1 MADRDKRVADKSIAI
16 GADEAGFRLKE
27 ELKKFLLTKGRQV
40 EDYGAP
46 DEKPSMYPEIALA
59 VARAIAA
66 GRHERGILICGTG
79 LGMAIMANK
88 VPGIRAATCHDA
100 YSAEPARK
108 SNDAQV
114 LTMGARVIGVE
125 LAKLIVESWLR
136 SEFEGGGSTAKV
148 EQIKQYEKEI
158 LRGGRDDAANRE

>member
-27 ELKKFLLTKGRQV
+27 ELKKLLRTKGWHVQ
-40 EDYGAP
+40 DYGAH
-46 DEKPSMYPEIALA
+46 DEKPSMYPEIAMA

-100 YSAEPARK
+100 YSAERARK
-108 SNDAQV
+108 SNDAQI

-148 EQIKQYEKEI
+148 EQIKRYEKEI
-158 LRGGRDDAANRE
+158 LRSGRDDAADRE